1 MEVEGERTLRKAGAT
16 EAVEFSRAVDA
27 RFIGQGSETNLPI
40 PSGDFTSL
48 TPSDIRKRFD
58 ETYTHLYGRTYPES
72 AIEFVNFRVR
82 ASLPMKLL
90 DLPRLTKTSG
100 KINEAIKGE
109 RKAFSGIARDFIPFT
124 VYDRYKFFAGAT
136 FSGPAIIEER
146 ESTVI
151 VGEEA
156 KVSVDEYG
164 FLWIEL

>member
-1 MEVEGERTLRKAGAT
+1 LRKAGAT

-48 TPSDIRKRFD
+48 TPADIRKRFD

-90 DLPRLTKTSG
+90 DLPRLTRTSG

-109 RKAFSGIARDFIPFT
+109 RKAFSGVARDFIPFT
-124 VYDRYKFFAGAT
+124 VYNRYKFFAGAT